1 MLTMNR
7 SDENSDSMRKP
18 GRREEDIILRDEN
31 YRYKQ
36 LYMVG
41 QTITSEMKMD
51 ALFQLIMDQTNQIM
65 NTERSTVFLHDEATD
80 ELWSLIATGM
90 GKNEIRI
97 QADSGIA
104 GWVFQNRKQ
113 LVVNDTYGDRRFNL
127 EVDLTSGFRTKN
139 ILCVP
144 IINRE
149 DRCIGAL
156 EALNSKSGKFSDDD
170 CKFLR
175 SISDY
180 VAIALENAKLYED
193 VKKYT
198 EELKAVIIKNET
210 LEEIKKQLAK
220 FVPVSVAK
228 MLEQDPGRLDNEK
241 VPMDVSILF
250 IDIQNFSGIT
260 EDYDQTLVNDMV
272 ENHFS
277 KYLECINRHGG
288 ELNETTGDGLM
299 VIFRSDAIET
309 HAHAAVAT
317 GLEIAQEN
325 ILLNEELSYPWGRVD
340 LHMGINSG
348 KAYVGS
354 TKIRSITGERWTYT
368 ASGLVTVI
376 AARIG
381 GISENTKL
389 YVGPKTYKLLEKD
402 YDFDFVGNRKLK
414 NIKKP
419 IPIYQIKKKKQ
430 GELT

>member
-1 MLTMNR
+1 MNGP
-7 SDENSDSMRKP
+7 DENIDSMRKP
-18 GRREEDIILRDEN
+18 GRREEDFILRDEN
-31 YRYKQ
+31 HRYKQ
-36 LYMVG
+36 LYLVG

-65 NTERSTVFLHDEATD
+65 NTERSTVFLHDDETD

-104 GWVFQNRKQ
+104 GWVFQNKEQ
-113 LVVNDTYGDRRFNL
+113 LIINDTYADHRFNA
-127 EVDLTSGFRTKN
+127 EVDLKSGFRTKN

-144 IINRE
+144 VINRE
-149 DRCIGAL
+149 EKCIGVL
-156 EALNSKSGKFSDDD
+156 EALNSRSGEFTNDD

-193 VKKYT
+193 VKRYT
-198 EELKAVIIKNET
+198 EELKAVIIRNEN
-210 LEEIKKQLAK
+210 LEEIKRQLSK

-228 MLEQDPGRLDNEK
+228 MLEQDPGKLDSEK
-241 VPMDVSILF
+241 IPMDVSILF
-250 IDIQNFSGIT
+250 IDIQNFSSIT
-260 EDYDQTLVNDMV
+260 EDHDQTLVNDMV

-277 KYLECINRHGG
+277 RYLECINRHGG
-288 ELNETTGDGLM
+288 ELNETSGDGLM

-317 GLEIAQEN
+317 GLEITQEN
-325 ILLNEELSYPWGRVD
+325 ILLNDKLLYPWGKVA

-354 TKIRSITGERWTYT
+354 TKIKSITGERWTYT

-381 GISENTKL
+381 ALSENTKL
-389 YVGPKTYKLLEKD
+389 YVGPETYKLLDSD
-402 YDFDFVGNRKLK
+402 YEFSFVGNRQLK

-419 IPIYQIKKKKQ
+419 IPIYQVKTEKK
-430 GELT
+430 TN